1 MKTKGEE
8 TLRRALRRARA
19 KSKIVKMPEAT
30 SGFEAWLGYRV
41 DCLEKK
47 VDRIY
52 WLLIA
57 AFLAN
62 IGLRVL
68 GVL

>member
-1 MKTKGEE
+1 MKKGEE
-8 TLRRALRRARA
+8 TLLRALRRARTR
-19 KSKIVKMPEAT
+19 SEIVKMPGAT
-30 SGFEAWLGYRV
+30 NEFEAWLGFRV
-41 DCLEKK
+41 GQLEKK

-52 WLLIA
+52 WLLMA

>member
-1 MKTKGEE
+1 MKKGEE
-8 TLRRALRRARA
+8 RFLRALRRARA
-19 KSKIVKMPEAT
+19 RSETVKMPEAT
-30 SGFEAWLGYRV
+30 STFEAWLGYRV
-41 DCLEKK
+41 DVLETK

-57 AFLAN
+57 AFLVD

-68 GVL
+68 GVI

>member
-1 MKTKGEE
+1 MKKGEE
-8 TLRRALRRARA
+8 MLRRALRRARA
-19 KSKIVKMPEAT
+19 EPEGVTMPEAAT
-30 SGFEAWLGYRV
+30 AFEAWLGYRV

-52 WLLIA
+52 WLLMA

>member
-1 MKTKGEE
+1 MGKGEE

-19 KSKIVKMPEAT
+19 KPEGVTMPEA
-30 SGFEAWLGYRV
+30 SSSFEAWLGYRV
-41 DCLEKK
+41 SLLEKK
-47 VDRIY
+47 MDRIY

-68 GVL
+68 GVI